1 MTGGDARL
9 IFFRIFGILYSSGDY
24 LGEIIHSWSKLLD

>member
-1 MTGGDARL
+1 MTGVDARL
-9 IFFRIFGILYSSGDY
+9 IFFRSSGDH